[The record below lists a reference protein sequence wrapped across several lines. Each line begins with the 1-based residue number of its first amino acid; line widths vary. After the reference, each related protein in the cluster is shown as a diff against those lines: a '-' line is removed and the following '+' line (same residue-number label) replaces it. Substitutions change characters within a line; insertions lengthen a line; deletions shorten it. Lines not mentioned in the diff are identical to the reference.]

1 MKINKIAFSDISV
14 KLPVSIDL
22 DLRVDF
28 YSTERNRLIEQIN
41 FLKQVVKKLCIANG
55 NTIVVKR
62 LEPVQYTD
70 VTAYLRCFQPCRQ
83 RLEPAQY
90 TDVTDVTAERL
101 EIGGIGFNVDT
112 DFVKIADK
120 SIFL

>member
-1 MKINKIAFSDISV
+1 MEINKIEFLDISME
-14 KLPVSIDL
+14 LPVLIDV

-41 FLKQVVKKLCIANG
+41 FLKSVVKKLCIANG

-90 TDVTDVTAERL
+90 TDVTAERL
-101 EIGGIGFNVDT
+101 EIGGIGFNADT
-112 DFVKIADK
+112 YFVKIADK

>member
-1 MKINKIAFSDISV
+1 MKINKIEFLDISV
-14 KLPVSIDL
+14 ELPVLIDV

-28 YSTERNRLIEQIN
+28 YSMERNRLIEQIN
-41 FLKQVVKKLCIANG
+41 FLKSVVKKLCIANG
-55 NTIVVKR
+55 NTIVVK
-62 LEPVQYTD
+62 
-70 VTAYLRCFQPCRQ
+70 